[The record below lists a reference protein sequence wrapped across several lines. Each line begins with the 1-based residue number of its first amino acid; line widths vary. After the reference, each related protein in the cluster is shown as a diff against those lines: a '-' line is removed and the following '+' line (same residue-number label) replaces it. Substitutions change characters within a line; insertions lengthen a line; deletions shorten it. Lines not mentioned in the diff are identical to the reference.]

1 MICQTNSTN
10 GNGEESEVKVH
21 MLHYAFG
28 LMCVKDMIPWSN
40 STLKANSL
48 GEDYLSSYKQ
58 TTGLFP
64 NQCETLEH

>member
-1 MICQTNSTN
+1 
-10 GNGEESEVKVH
+10 

-48 GEDYLSSYKQ
+48 GEDYLSPYKQ